1 MKRERAVMK
10 KLNIVSI
17 LLAWLM
23 VTACASAP
31 LKTPPAWVS
40 NTYTVYPESEYIT
53 GRGQG
58 ATRVE
63 AEAKARAAVSSF
75 FLTQVNAE
83 MSTRQVFTTGRDG
96 ITKEERQ
103 TIENTVIRTQGEQSA
118 VLICCFF
125 TVN

>member
-1 MKRERAVMK
+1 MKN
-10 KLNIVSI
+10 LNVFSA
-17 LLAWLM
+17 LLACFLI
-23 VTACASAP
+23 TNCTSTP
-31 LKTPPAWVS
+31 RQPPPAWLQ
-40 NTYTVYPESEYIT
+40 NTFNVYPESEYIT

-58 ATRVE
+58 TTRGE
-63 AEAKARAAVSSF
+63 AEVKARAAVSSF